1 MRLVA
6 SDMDG
11 TIIDREGRI
20 SVRTVRAFR
29 ACRDAG
35 VEVVFVTGRPPRWLV
50 PLQEQLDFDGTVI
63 CSNGAVMYRLAD
75 HKVLE
80 ASLMPQESVFQAV
93 GIIQKMYPNAA
104 FAAETIKGFHVEPGF
119 ADKATVD
126 QIGVTPGKLTDT
138 LVAEAEAGAHEAE
151 QAGSAEP
158 DPDAGVAKLLA
169 KVPGIS
175 PDDFLAGVADAVEHL
190 VSVTHSSPGQ
200 ALLEMALPEV
210 NKAAALERFA
220 AGLGIDA
227 KDVVAFGDMPNDIQM
242 LGWAGHGYA
251 MASGHPRAIAAANWV
266 APAFAADGVAQVLEA
281 RLAGLNET
289 APA

>member
-1 MRLVA
+1 
-6 SDMDG
+6 MDG

-20 SVRTVRAFR
+20 SDRTIQAFH
-29 ACRDAG
+29 ACRNAG
-35 VEVVFVTGRPPRWLV
+35 VEIVFVTGRPPRWLV
-50 PLQEQLDFDGTVI
+50 PLEEQLDFDGTVI

-80 ASLMPQESVFQAV
+80 ASLMPQQSVFDAV
-93 GIIQKMYPNAA
+93 GIIQRLYPEAA
-104 FAAETIKGFHVEPGF
+104 FAAETIRGFHVEPGF
-119 ADKATVD
+119 VDKATLD
-126 QIGVTPGKLTDT
+126 QIGVAAGKLSDT
-138 LVAEAEAGAHEAE
+138 LVAEAEAGAHEAA
-151 QAGSAEP
+151 QAGTAEP
-158 DPDAGVAKLLA
+158 DRDTGVAKLLA

-175 PDDFLAGVADAVEHL
+175 PDDFLAGVADAVGHL

-200 ALLEMALPEV
+200 ALLEMALPQV

-220 AGLGIDA
+220 TGLGIGA

-242 LGWAGHGYA
+242 LDWAGHGYA
-251 MASGHPRAIAAANWV
+251 MASGHPGAIAAANWV

-281 RLAGLNET
+281 RLSGLNET